1 MIELLFTEL
10 SQGHRNKKSSKS
22 SG

>member
-10 SQGHRNKKSSKS
+10 SQS
-22 SG
+22 

>member
-1 MIELLFTEL
+1 MIELSFTEL